1 MAYKTTEFDDFVLE
15 KIQEFNVPG
24 LSVAIVKGDEIYSKV
39 SNLLSD

>member
-24 LSVAIVKGDEIYSKV
+24 LSLAVIKGDEIYSKV
-39 SNLLSD
+39 NKLSSN